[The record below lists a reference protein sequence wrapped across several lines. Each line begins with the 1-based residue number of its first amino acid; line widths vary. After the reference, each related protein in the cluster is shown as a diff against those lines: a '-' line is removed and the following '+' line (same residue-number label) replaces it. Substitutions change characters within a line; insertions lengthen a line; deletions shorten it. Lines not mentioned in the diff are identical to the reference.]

1 MPGDRCVVCG
11 NSKAKDPSIS
21 MHRFPSDAKKKQRW
35 CEIFDMSYDDVKA
48 YHRVCSRHFKDGNVQ
63 NGPDRTLGKH
73 FASPKKP
80 WTARSQR
87 AKQRDVTRTAQ
98 ALFSSTPKASEVPSA
113 SPTPTLTSESP
124 MTVSMGESLITDY
137 QVHELCN
144 DPPSDT
150 STHVSTPQTQA
161 VLSSRS
167 NSEVLVNTALLA
179 RIEVLESENKMLK
192 EKVKTQESKRVHFR
206 IENITHDDKLVRL
219 YTGFIS
225 FMVLMSFFE
234 FLGPS
239 VNELS
244 YWGGRQVTQRKRQRL
259 TKLTPLNQFFLTLV
273 KLKLNLQVRDLA
285 FRFGI
290 SKSLVSKY
298 VITWICFLYQYLRE
312 IQWMPCTAQVMGTLP
327 HAFKAKYPTTFAIID
342 GSELFIETPSDL
354 CVQSSTWSN
363 YKHHNTFK
371 FLVACSPNGA
381 ISYISPL
388 YVGSISDVELTRVCG
403 FLEKLEGRSGISIM
417 ADRGFTV
424 KDMLA
429 NIGVELNIPPFMEG
443 RKQLPAEEVERGR
456 GIASLR
462 IHVERAIG
470 RMKTY
475 SIMKGTLPNTLSRVA
490 NQIVSV
496 CAWLTN
502 FQPSLVPPPQE
513 CKDVDVQEY
522 FDNMEDTDSEH
533 SSASSDDEL

>member
-1 MPGDRCVVCG
+1 
-11 NSKAKDPSIS
+11 
-21 MHRFPSDAKKKQRW
+21 
-35 CEIFDMSYDDVKA
+35 
-48 YHRVCSRHFKDGNVQ
+48 
-63 NGPDRTLGKH
+63 
-73 FASPKKP
+73 
-80 WTARSQR
+80 
-87 AKQRDVTRTAQ
+87 
-98 ALFSSTPKASEVPSA
+98 
-113 SPTPTLTSESP
+113 
-124 MTVSMGESLITDY
+124 
-137 QVHELCN
+137 
-144 DPPSDT
+144 
-150 STHVSTPQTQA
+150 
-161 VLSSRS
+161 
-167 NSEVLVNTALLA
+167 
-179 RIEVLESENKMLK
+179 
-192 EKVKTQESKRVHFR
+192 
-206 IENITHDDKLVRL
+206 
-219 YTGFIS
+219 
-225 FMVLMSFFE
+225 
-234 FLGPS
+234 
-239 VNELS
+239 
-244 YWGGRQVTQRKRQRL
+244 
-259 TKLTPLNQFFLTLV
+259 
-273 KLKLNLQVRDLA
+273 
-285 FRFGI
+285 
-290 SKSLVSKY
+290 
-298 VITWICFLYQYLRE
+298 
-312 IQWMPCTAQVMGTLP
+312 MGTLP
-327 HAFKAKYPTTFAIID
+327 HAFKNKYPTTFAIID

-371 FLVACSPNGA
+371 FLVACTPNGA

-513 CKDVDVQEY
+513 YEDVDVQEY
-522 FDNMEDTDSEH
+522 FDNMEDTDSDH
-533 SSASSDDEL
+533 SSASSDDELYCEM